1 MDEKQHFNHQL
12 NSPEGA
18 RLTVRVGEKNRSG
31 KSFQAGGVPGQW
43 SELSLSWQH
52 RIRFPCSISFTK
64 MNVVLTVAYHC
75 NDDGSGDK
83 KQNKK
88 QQQQHFG
95 GDGDQVTVAD
105 QVVHQVVHSIILL
118 FTIVLSSP
126 ADKSV

>member
-1 MDEKQHFNHQL
+1 
-12 NSPEGA
+12 
-18 RLTVRVGEKNRSG
+18 
-31 KSFQAGGVPGQW
+31 
-43 SELSLSWQH
+43 
-52 RIRFPCSISFTK
+52 